1 MKTLTIEQME
11 FVYGGS
17 LRQFLSCVSQ
27 VTGGIGTLAG
37 IAAALAFTT
46 TPIGLIIL
54 GLGALSLAT
63 GVASDP
69 TACDS

>member
-27 VTGGIGTLAG
+27 VAGGMSTLAG
-37 IAAALAFTT
+37 IAAALTFAI
-46 TPIGLIIL
+46 TPIGVGIFV
-54 GLGALSLAT
+54 LGAISLAA
-63 GVASDP
+63 GMASDP
-69 TACDS
+69 TACD